1 MTKPAVTYGK
11 RVVTAHY
18 RAPMNDEMFLE
29 HVAGRLA
36 ALPAVHAVTLGGS
49 RAQGTHTPESDW
61 DLAVYYR
68 GGFDPADLRAVGW
81 EGEASEIGGWGGG
94 VFNGGAWLTVDG
106 RRVDVHYRDLDV
118 VEHQL
123 AEARRGRFH
132 WEPLMF
138 HLAGIPSYLVVAELA
153 VNRVL
158 SGTLP
163 RPGYPEA
170 LREAAPRFWHGRAAM
185 TLRYAEAAHVRRGQ
199 ATETAGALATAAAET
214 AHAVLAARGEWV
226 TNEKRL
232 LERAGLRG
240 LDAVVSGLRPEPD
253 ALARSVTEA
262 GRLFASAA

>member
-1 MTKPAVTYGK
+1 
-11 RVVTAHY
+11 
-18 RAPMNDEMFLE
+18 MNDEMFLG
-29 HVAGRLA
+29 HVADRLA
-36 ALPAVHAVTLGGS
+36 ALPAVHTVTLGGS
-49 RAQGTHTPESDW
+49 RAQGTHTPDSDW

-81 EGEASEIGGWGGG
+81 DGEVSEIGGWGGG
-94 VFNGGAWLTVDG
+94 VFNGGAWLTVEG

-118 VEHQL
+118 VEHEL

-158 SGTLP
+158 RGDLP
-163 RPGYPEA
+163 RPGFPEA
-170 LREAAPRFWHGRAAM
+170 LRETAPPQWRGRAVA
-185 TLRYAEAAHVRRGQ
+185 TLGYAEAAHVRRGQ
-199 ATETAGALATAAAET
+199 VTEVAGALATAAAQT

-240 LDAVVSGLRPEPD
+240 VDALVAGLRPDPEV
-253 ALARSVTEA
+253 LARVLAEA
-262 GRLFASAA
+262 GELFAAAV